1 MEKPTIYYVYDALCG
16 WCYSFGPVIQKFE
29 DNYRDRVQTEV
40 LSGGM
45 VVGGRVGPV
54 SNMADYIRQAVP
66 RLTEIT
72 GVKFGEAYFTQVLD
86 KGTYISNSEPPS
98 VALSI
103 LKEQAPE
110 KPIALAHNLQKL
122 QFVEGRDFN
131 EVETY
136 LPLAATY
143 GISEE
148 VFRHKFTSD
157 DYRLKAHQDFE
168 LVQSWGITGFPAV
181 VCQFRDKLYLA
192 ARGFTPY
199 EQLTAT
205 VEQILAGEI
214 TG

>member
-1 MEKPTIYYVYDALCG
+1 MEKPTIFYVYDALCG
-16 WCYSFGPVIQKFE
+16 WCYGFGPVIQKFE

-45 VVGGRVGPV
+45 VIGGRVGPI
-54 SNMADYIRQAVP
+54 SNMADYTRQAVP

-110 KPIALAHNLQKL
+110 RPIALVHNLQKL

-148 VFRHKFTSD
+148 IFRHKFASD

-181 VCQFRDKLYLA
+181 VCQYQDKLYLA

-205 VEQILAGEI
+205 VEQIMAGEI
-214 TG
+214 TE